1 MGFFRSMNFPRGVI
15 LVSLLL
21 SVGLGY
27 FVYKRGQRL
36 EQIHI
41 QVKLVPQL
49 VRDIQKLGIEL
60 NNYQEVSSGE
70 ILKGEDYDAETYIRE
85 IAADPNVNIG
95 QVKTTPSKKAPY
107 RDVED
112 HIYKIVPDSRNP
124 RFSRSQIGNFLYK
137 LESASRRVRV
147 TSVKLIPSSKL
158 KAGEIGDDIWTF
170 EAAITTREKVE
181 G

>member
-1 MGFFRSMNFPRGVI
+1 MNFIRSLNFPRCVI
-15 LVSLLL
+15 IVSLIL
-21 SVGLGY
+21 STALGY
-27 FVYKRGQRL
+27 LVYERGQRL
-36 EQIHI
+36 EQIHSEL
-41 QVKLVPQL
+41 KLVPQL

-95 QVKTTPSKKAPY
+95 QVKTTPSKKSPY
-107 RDVED
+107 REVED

-124 RFSRSQIGNFLYK
+124 RFTRSQIGNFLYK

-147 TSVKLIPSSKL
+147 TSVKLIPSSKV
-158 KAGEIGDDIWTF
+158 KAGEVGDDIWTF

>member
-1 MGFFRSMNFPRGVI
+1 MGFLRTLNFPRGVI
-15 LVSLLL
+15 IVSLIL
-21 SVGLGY
+21 SAGLGHL
-27 FVYKRGQRL
+27 VHKRGRRL
-36 EQIHI
+36 EEI
-41 QVKLVPQL
+41 QTELKLVPQL
-49 VRDIQKLGIEL
+49 VREIQRLGIEL
-60 NNYQEVSSGE
+60 NNYQDGSSGE

-85 IAADPNVNIG
+85 IAADPNVSIG
-95 QVKTTPSKKAPY
+95 QVKTTPSKKSPY

-124 RFSRSQIGNFLYK
+124 RFNRSQIGNFLFK

-147 TSVKLIPSSKL
+147 TSIKITPSSKA